1 MNACI
6 VKFGHEQQIFV
17 NFVGIGEL
25 KCSRNG
31 RPKCLYADLHKA
43 VKLNI
48 HGHVSFPNPQK

>member
-6 VKFGHEQQIFV
+6 VKKQQIFV